1 MQESVK
7 VNGVDIVLRM
17 SILPIANVL
26 LFMARQTM
34 PPRHLVKGLSVDN
47 VKGHVSVA
55 SVIFVIDVYK
65 FIQKS
70 ANQAKYPMYNIIYP
84 TLYHII

>member
-7 VNGVDIVLRM
+7 ANGVDIVLQT
-17 SILPIANVL
+17 SILPTASVL
-26 LFMARQTM
+26 LFMAKQAM

-47 VKGHVSVA
+47 VKEHVGVA

-70 ANQAKYPMYNIIYP
+70 ANQAKYPMHNIIYP